1 MQPDETRGDAGAP
14 VPASRPELPP
24 RPWRSSRFLFESVVI
39 VASVALGFLVTE
51 WRQRAADHELSR
63 RILTNV
69 IAEMTGNRARL
80 EGQIALHQ
88 GMLDRLERLGPPAAG
103 ASAWDVV
110 TGSLQGSLNALP
122 LRRAAWDAAVSSGA
136 LRLIDY
142 DVAAR
147 LSDIYMVQDEGYGR
161 TMQRVGESLFVPESF
176 VPDRARELTQMFRRL
191 LQELVGLETYM
202 LEVYDEHLP
211 ALRAASDG

>member
-1 MQPDETRGDAGAP
+1 MTVQAE
-14 VPASRPELPP
+14 EP
-24 RPWRSSRFLFESVVI
+24 RRRWWSSRLVFESVVI

-51 WRQRAADHELSR
+51 WRQRAADQELSR
-63 RILTNV
+63 RVLTNV

-80 EGQIALHQ
+80 ETQITLHRS
-88 GMLDRLERLGPPAAG
+88 MLDGLAKLGPPVAG
-103 ASAWDVV
+103 ASGWDTI

-142 DVAAR
+142 EVAAR
-147 LSDIYMVQDEGYGR
+147 LSDIYMIQEEAYGSTTR
-161 TMQRVGESLFVPESF
+161 RVGEALFIPESF
-176 VPDRARELTQMFRRL
+176 MPGRSHEVTQMFRWL
-191 LQELVGLETYM
+191 LEELHGQETYM

-211 ALRAASDG
+211 ALREASTR